1 MKRFHIGY
9 YIAEDKKMISGKTY
23 IAETIID
30 ALSEYVQEQKDQTLI
45 KYIVEMDDF
54 VTNWFFILVLI
65 TLTFRHLC

>member
-54 VTNWFFILVLI
+54 VTN
-65 TLTFRHLC
+65 